1 MALSL
6 VGSKVLIT
14 GATSG
19 IGRETAKL
27 LAQSGCVVAVTGR
40 RQERLEELESEI
52 KGFGGKVFSF
62 CGDLVDPVTVRTI
75 VSGAADQ
82 LNGIDIC
89 INNAGLLLTGPFKDT
104 PPEEFDRM
112 ININLRG
119 FIHVAHAVTPHLIES
134 ARSNKNRISD
144 LVNVASAAGRR
155 AVRNSAVY
163 NATKWGAIGFS
174 DTLRMEL
181 ASDSVRVGLI
191 EPGSVNTEIQNQIRP
206 EIRAI
211 PRPEF
216 SGYDKLE
223 SIDIA
228 EAIAFMVTRERRAAV
243 SEMLVRPSAQVT

>member
-1 MALSL
+1 MALKL
-6 VGSKVLIT
+6 DGSKVLIT

-27 LAQSGCVVAVTGR
+27 LAQLGCVVAITGR
-40 RQERLEELESEI
+40 RQERLDELETEI
-52 KGFGGKVFSF
+52 KDFGGKVFSF
-62 CGDLVDPVTVRTI
+62 CGDLVDPTVVQNT
-75 VSGAADQ
+75 VAGAADQ
-82 LNGIDIC
+82 LDGIDIC
-89 INNAGLLLTGPFKDT
+89 INNAGLLLTGPFKDA
-104 PPEEFDRM
+104 PLEEFDRM
-112 ININLRG
+112 LDINLRSL
-119 FIHVAHAVTPHLIES
+119 IHVAHAVTPHLINS
-134 ARSNKNRISD
+134 ARTNKNKISD

-155 AVRNSAVY
+155 AVKNSAVY
-163 NATKWGAIGFS
+163 NATKWGTIGFS

-181 ASDSVRVGLI
+181 AGESVRVSLI
-191 EPGSVNTEIQNQIRP
+191 EPGSVTTEIQNNIRP

-228 EAIAFMVTRERRAAV
+228 EAIAFMVTRERRVAI

>member
-27 LAQSGCVVAVTGR
+27 LAQSGCVVAITGR

-89 INNAGLLLTGPFKDT
+89 IKHI
-104 PPEEFDRM
+104 EHR
-112 ININLRG
+112 
-119 FIHVAHAVTPHLIES
+119 IES
-134 ARSNKNRISD
+134 IWRCAKSMSRTSC
-144 LVNVASAAGRR
+144 
-155 AVRNSAVY
+155 
-163 NATKWGAIGFS
+163 
-174 DTLRMEL
+174 
-181 ASDSVRVGLI
+181 
-191 EPGSVNTEIQNQIRP
+191 Q
-206 EIRAI
+206 
-211 PRPEF
+211 
-216 SGYDKLE
+216 
-223 SIDIA
+223 
-228 EAIAFMVTRERRAAV
+228 
-243 SEMLVRPSAQVT
+243 RPSKTHK